1 MATLYLLPNWFF
13 TYSVIFEIIFALI
26 TGFVAFYAFKVYLL
40 CKQNESKLLSMGFAF
55 ISASYILWAI
65 VNLSLI
71 DRLSSG
77 ISAVELSNIVS
88 LGMIGVYT
96 HIFLFIIGLLTVT
109 YTNLKVNNAKVY
121 SLILLLSILALFMTD
136 SKGSA
141 YYILA
146 TIFFGYIAATHLSSY
161 IKNRNSKSL
170 IILIAFALL
179 FISHIYFIFAARSYM
194 YYVIGHSVSL
204 AGYILI
210 LFGLI
215 LIIKNEQKKKSPRSN
230 KRYSSSHK

>member
-13 TYSVIFEIIFALI
+13 IYSVIFEIIFALI
-26 TGFVAFYAFKVYLL
+26 TGSVAFYAFKVYLL
-40 CKQNESKLLSMGFAF
+40 SKQKESKLFSIGFTF

-71 DRLSSG
+71 DKLGDG
-77 ISAVELSNIVS
+77 ISSVELGNIIS

-96 HIFLFIIGLLTVT
+96 HIFLFIIGLLTVA
-109 YTNLKVNNAKVY
+109 YTNLKTNNAKVY
-121 SLILLLSILALFMTD
+121 SLLAVLTILALFMTE

-141 YYILA
+141 YYVLA
-146 TIFFGYIAATHLSSY
+146 TIFFGYIAATHLTSY
-161 IKNRNSKSL
+161 IKNRNSKAL
-170 IILIAFALL
+170 IILIAFVLL
-179 FISHIYFIFAARSYM
+179 FISHIYFIFAARSYI

-210 LFGLI
+210 LLGLI
-215 LIIKNEQKKKSPRSN
+215 LIIKNEQKKKPPRSN

>member
-13 TYSVIFEIIFALI
+13 IYSVIFEIIFALI
-26 TGFVAFYAFKVYLL
+26 TGFVAFYAFRVYLL

-55 ISASYILWAI
+55 ISASYVLWAV

-71 DRLSSG
+71 DRLSDG
-77 ISAVELSNIVS
+77 IAAVELSNIIS

-109 YTNLKVNNAKVY
+109 YTNLKVNNAKVF
-121 SLILLLSILALFMTD
+121 SLLFILSVLALF
-136 SKGSA
+136 
-141 YYILA
+141 
-146 TIFFGYIAATHLSSY
+146 FV
-161 IKNRNSKSL
+161 
-170 IILIAFALL
+170 
-179 FISHIYFIFAARSYM
+179 SHIYFIFAARSYI
-194 YYVIGHSVSL
+194 YYVIGHSISL